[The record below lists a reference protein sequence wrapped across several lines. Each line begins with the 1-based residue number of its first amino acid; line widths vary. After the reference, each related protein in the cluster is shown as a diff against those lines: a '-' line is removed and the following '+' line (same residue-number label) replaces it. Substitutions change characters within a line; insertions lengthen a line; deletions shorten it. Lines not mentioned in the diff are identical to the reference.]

1 MNIFVTDSCPERSAV
16 SLPDKHIVKMPLESC
31 QMLSILA
38 SKWYHNYGPLPKR
51 DGGEYSVDKGAHRNH
66 PCTKWAAKS
75 NDNAFWLIN
84 HGLALCKE
92 YTFRYN
98 KTHSCEFT
106 LNAALSLFP
115 KGDLNK
121 VTDFVRAMP
130 DEIKLDDSIDTFSAY
145 RKYINT
151 KPWVS
156 SNYVRKPE
164 RKPEW
169 IN

>member
-1 MNIFVTDSCPERSAV
+1 
-16 SLPDKHIVKMPLESC
+16 
-31 QMLSILA
+31 
-38 SKWYHNYGPLPKR
+38 
-51 DGGEYSVDKGAHRNH
+51 
-66 PCTKWAAKS
+66 
-75 NDNAFWLIN
+75 
-84 HGLALCKE
+84 
-92 YTFRYN
+92 
-98 KTHSCEFT
+98 
-106 LNAALSLFP
+106 
-115 KGDLNK
+115 
-121 VTDFVRAMP
+121 MP